1 MILNMRE
8 NFNIDTPKDFDVVF
22 NEKTQEW
29 VLRPI
34 KGFSE
39 IHSDEITFIPSKERM
54 KTEKKSTKNKNA
66 NLHSA
71 KRLKDD
77 EFYTTIDDI
86 QNELSHYK
94 KFFKDKV
101 VYCPCDKVFNRGRSE
116 FFNYFAALFQDLGL
130 KKLICTQF
138 NPAGNGS
145 VIEIDK
151 DIFKGKGLKW
161 EYNGEYECLSHID
174 ESKVNTF
181 LLKGN
186 GSFDSDE
193 CYKIMN
199 EADIIVT
206 NPPFSLFRNFVNQLV
221 SLGKKFLIIGN
232 KNAITYKEIFP
243 LIKEN
248 KLWLGY
254 YSPTNFKT
262 PEEAITKK
270 VNGLCRW
277 FTNLEHDKRSE
288 ELYCGE
294 TYSEEKYPKYDNYD
308 AIEVS
313 KVCEIPKDYDGIMGV
328 PITFLDNYNPSQ
340 FEIVGLDRY
349 VEDNPHYGKRF
360 TINNRETYAR
370 ILIRKK

>member
-1 MILNMRE
+1 MRE